1 MYTKVTLHEV
11 CCSHTSCR
19 LVPVCFS
26 SPETASQLQGHVH
39 WIIEHSIKV
48 VDAVA
53 SGHSAIVRLCSLS
66 SLVLHHPPALH
77 PPFSPCLHLSSLPA
91 SLPLLQVP
99 DTGSL
104 GLLRRSLVLIYVW
117 NKALPRAIIP
127 VTGQLVITMLP
138 PAISPTIPPQLA
150 HFTPPCSPPPT
161 DGALSLLFKVLTRY
175 IQSPSSPLP
184 EDLQSGEVTPLVSA

>member
-26 SPETASQLQGHVH
+26 YPETASQLQGHVH

-77 PPFSPCLHLSSLPA
+77 PPSLPA

-127 VTGQLVITMLP
+127 VTGQPVITMLP
-138 PAISPTIPPQLA
+138 PTIPPAIPPTIPPQLA
-150 HFTPPCSPPPT
+150 HFTPHALLLPQTGPCPSSSRCSPGTSSLPPHHCQKT
-161 DGALSLLFKVLTRY
+161 
-175 IQSPSSPLP
+175 SS
-184 EDLQSGEVTPLVSA
+184 QVR